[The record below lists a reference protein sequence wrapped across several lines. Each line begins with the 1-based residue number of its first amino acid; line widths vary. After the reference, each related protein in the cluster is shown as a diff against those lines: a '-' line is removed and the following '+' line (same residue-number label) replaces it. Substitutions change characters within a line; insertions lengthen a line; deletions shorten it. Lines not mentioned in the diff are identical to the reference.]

1 MSAFAFFGALEIGL
15 LYGLV
20 ALGVYLTFRV
30 LDFPDLS
37 VDGSFPMGAAVAAT
51 AIVAGIDPWVA
62 TGMAIAAGAATG
74 WVTAFLA
81 VRCGI
86 LHLLAS
92 ILTMIAAFSINIRI
106 MGRPNIALLGEETIL
121 TPFEMLG
128 DPMYIRPLVVG
139 VLVLI
144 SAWFIVRLLNSDF
157 GLALR
162 ATGVNSRMVSA
173 QGGSTSFY
181 TYFGLALS
189 NGFVGFSGALFA
201 QTNSFADVTSGVGT
215 IVVGLAAVI
224 LGQTLIPGRKIWVA
238 VTAVIVGSVLYRLA
252 VAFALSSGMFGLQAS
267 DLNLVTAVLVA
278 VALIA
283 PKIKGNLKAK
293 KRHSGAQAQAQAQ
306 AQNQSQNQVKQ
317 AGQKTAGTVTKTGEV
332 T

>member
-1 MSAFAFFGALEIGL
+1 MSFFALLGTLEIGL
-15 LYGLV
+15 VYGLV

-30 LDFPDLS
+30 LDFPDLT

-51 AIVAGIDPWVA
+51 AIVAGIDPWTA
-62 TGMAIAAGAATG
+62 SLLAILAGG
-74 WVTAFLA
+74 LCGLVTAFLA
-81 VRCGI
+81 IRCGI

-106 MGRPNIALLGEETIL
+106 MGRPNLALLGEDTL
-121 TPFEMLG
+121 FTPFEMLAFDAG
-128 DPMYIRPLVVG
+128 LDPSL
-139 VLVLI
+139 
-144 SAWFIVRLLNSDF
+144 VRLLVVLALVIGSGWLVTRLLGSDF
-157 GLALR
+157 GLGLR
-162 ATGVNSRMVSA
+162 ATGVNSRMVNA
-173 QGGSTSFY
+173 QGGNTALY

-189 NGFVGFSGALFA
+189 NGLVGFSGALFA

-238 VTAVIVGSVLYRLA
+238 VVAVILGSVLYRLA

-267 DLNLVTAVLVA
+267 DLNLITALLVA

-283 PKIKGNLKAK
+283 PKMKTRVQRKKKQSASAK
-293 KRHSGAQAQAQAQ
+293 KLA
-306 AQNQSQNQVKQ
+306 
-317 AGQKTAGTVTKTGEV
+317 
-332 T
+332 

>member
-15 LYGLV
+15 VYGLV
-20 ALGVYLTFRV
+20 ALGVFITFRM

-51 AIVAGIDPWVA
+51 AIVAGLNPWIA
-62 TGMAIAAGAATG
+62 TGMAIMAGAATG

-121 TPFEMLG
+121 TSFENLA
-128 DPMYIRPLVVG
+128 DPMLIRPLIVG
-139 VLVLI
+139 VLVLL
-144 SAWFIVRLLNSDF
+144 SALFVIRLLSSDF
-157 GLALR
+157 GLGLR
-162 ATGVNSRMVSA
+162 ATGVNARMLSA

-181 TYFGLALS
+181 IYFGLALS
-189 NGFVGFSGALFA
+189 NGFVGFAGALFA

-224 LGQTLIPGRKIWVA
+224 LGQTLMPGRSIWVS
-238 VTAVIVGSVLYRLA
+238 VVAVILGSVLYRLA
-252 VAFALSSGMFGLQAS
+252 VAFALSSGLFGLQAS

-278 VALIA
+278 IALIA
-283 PKIKGNLKAK
+283 PKLKAYIHAK
-293 KRHSGAQAQAQAQ
+293 KLDSA
-306 AQNQSQNQVKQ
+306 VKR
-317 AGQKTAGTVTKTGEV
+317 
-332 T
+332 

>member
-15 LYGLV
+15 IYGLV

-51 AIVAGIDPWVA
+51 AIVAGINPWVA
-62 TGMAIAAGAATG
+62 TFMAIVAGAMTG

-106 MGRPNIALLGEETIL
+106 MGRPNMALLGEDTIL
-121 TPFEMLG
+121 TPFETMG
-128 DPMYIRPLVVG
+128 DPMLVRPLLVG
-139 VLVLI
+139 VLVLL
-144 SAWFIVRLLNSDF
+144 SAWFVIRLLNSDF
-157 GLALR
+157 GLGLR
-162 ATGVNSRMVSA
+162 ATGVNARMVSA
-173 QGGSTSFY
+173 QGASTSFY

-189 NGFVGFSGALFA
+189 NGFVGFAGALFA

-224 LGQTLIPGRKIWVA
+224 LGQTLIPGRRIWVA
-238 VTAVIVGSVLYRLA
+238 VVAVIVGSVLYRLA

-278 VALIA
+278 LALIA
-283 PKIKGNLKAK
+283 PKLKGNIKAK
-293 KRHSGAQAQAQAQ
+293 KPSPAEAPRASK
-306 AQNQSQNQVKQ
+306 QNDSNGGV
-317 AGQKTAGTVTKTGEV
+317 A
-332 T
+332 

>member
-1 MSAFAFFGALEIGL
+1 MSAFAFFGALELGL
-15 LYGLV
+15 VYGLV

-51 AIVAGIDPWVA
+51 AIVAGVNPWLA
-62 TGMAIAAGAATG
+62 TAMAMIAGGVTG

-106 MGRPNIALLGEETIL
+106 MGRPNVALLGETTIL
-121 TPFEMLG
+121 TPFESLG
-128 DPMYIRPLVVG
+128 DPMLIRPLLVG
-139 VLVLI
+139 LLVLI
-144 SAWFIVRLLNSDF
+144 VALLCIRLLNSDF
-157 GLALR
+157 GLGLR
-162 ATGVNSRMVSA
+162 ATGVNARMVRA

-189 NGFVGFSGALFA
+189 NALVGFAGALFA

-238 VTAVIVGSVLYRLA
+238 VVAVIVGSVLYRLA

-283 PKIKGNLKAK
+283 PKMKAK
-293 KRHSGAQAQAQAQ
+293 YKAKQQLLQAR
-306 AQNQSQNQVKQ
+306 SSK
-317 AGQKTAGTVTKTGEV
+317 EV
-332 T
+332 A

>member
-1 MSAFAFFGALEIGL
+1 
-15 LYGLV
+15 
-20 ALGVYLTFRV
+20 FRV

-51 AIVAGIDPWVA
+51 AIVAGINPWLA
-62 TGMAIAAGAATG
+62 TIMAMIAGSMTG

-106 MGRPNIALLGEETIL
+106 MGKPNMALLGEDTIL
-121 TPFEMLG
+121 TPFEALG
-128 DPMYIRPLVVG
+128 DAMFIRPLVVG
-139 VLVLI
+139 VLVLL
-144 SAWFIVRLLNSDF
+144 SAFFVIRLLNSDF
-157 GLALR
+157 GLGLR
-162 ATGVNSRMVSA
+162 ATGVNARMVSA
-173 QGGSTSFY
+173 QGASTGFY

-189 NGFVGFSGALFA
+189 NGFVGFAGALFA

-238 VTAVIVGSVLYRLA
+238 VFAVIIGSVLYRLA
-252 VAFALSSGMFGLQAS
+252 VA
-267 DLNLVTAVLVA
+267 
-278 VALIA
+278 
-283 PKIKGNLKAK
+283 
-293 KRHSGAQAQAQAQ
+293 
-306 AQNQSQNQVKQ
+306 
-317 AGQKTAGTVTKTGEV
+317 
-332 T
+332 

>member
-51 AIVAGIDPWVA
+51 AIVAGINPWVA
-62 TGMAIAAGAATG
+62 TVMAILAGSATG

-106 MGRPNIALLGEETIL
+106 MGRPNMALLGEETIL
-121 TPFEMLG
+121 TPFETIG
-128 DPMYIRPLVVG
+128 DPMLMRPLLVG

-144 SAWFIVRLLNSDF
+144 SAWFVVRLLNSDF
-157 GLALR
+157 GLGLR
-162 ATGVNSRMVSA
+162 ATGVNARMVSA

-189 NGFVGFSGALFA
+189 NGFVGFAGALFA

-238 VTAVIVGSVLYRLA
+238 VLAVIVGSVLYRLA
-252 VAFALSSGMFGLQAS
+252 VAFALSTGMFGLQAS
-267 DLNLVTAVLVA
+267 DLNLVTAILVA
-278 VALIA
+278 IALIA
-283 PKIKGNLKAK
+283 PKLKGNFKSK
-293 KRHSGAQAQAQAQ
+293 KPSSP
-306 AQNQSQNQVKQ
+306 AQNKVISKQVEKSGD
-317 AGQKTAGTVTKTGEV
+317 AA
-332 T
+332 

>member
-51 AIVAGIDPWVA
+51 AIVSGINPWVA
-62 TGMAIAAGAATG
+62 TGMAILAGAATG

-121 TPFEMLG
+121 TPFEALG
-128 DPMYIRPLVVG
+128 DSMLIRPLIVG

-144 SAWFIVRLLNSDF
+144 SALFVVRLLNSDF
-157 GLALR
+157 GLGLR
-162 ATGVNSRMVSA
+162 ATGVNARMVSA
-173 QGGSTSFY
+173 QGASTAFY
-181 TYFGLALS
+181 TYFCLALS

-224 LGQTLIPGRKIWVA
+224 LGQTLIPGKKIWVA
-238 VTAVIVGSVLYRLA
+238 VVAVILGSVLYRLA

-278 VALIA
+278 IALIA
-283 PKIKGNLKAK
+283 PKLKGNLKAK
-293 KRHSGAQAQAQAQ
+293 KANTSAAVGQATERSKSGDA
-306 AQNQSQNQVKQ
+306 V
-317 AGQKTAGTVTKTGEV
+317 
-332 T
+332 

>member
-15 LYGLV
+15 IYGLV

-30 LDFPDLS
+30 LDFPDLT

-62 TGMAIAAGAATG
+62 TVMAIFAAAATG

-81 VRCGI
+81 VKCGI

-106 MGRPNIALLGEETIL
+106 MGRPNIALLGSDTIL
-121 TPFEMLG
+121 TPFEAMG
-128 DPMYIRPLVVG
+128 DSMYVRPLVVG
-139 VLVLI
+139 ILVLI
-144 SAWFIVRLLNSDF
+144 SAWFVIRLLNSDF
-157 GLALR
+157 GLGLR
-162 ATGVNSRMVSA
+162 ATGVNSRMVKA
-173 QGGSTSFY
+173 QGANTGFY
-181 TYFGLALS
+181 TYFALALS
-189 NGFVGFSGALFA
+189 NGFVGFAGALFA
-201 QTNSFADVTSGVGT
+201 QTNSFADVTSGTGT

-252 VAFALSSGMFGLQAS
+252 VAFALSTGMFGLQAS

-278 VALIA
+278 AALIA
-283 PKIKGNLKAK
+283 PRLKGNMQAK
-293 KRHSGAQAQAQAQ
+293 KGS
-306 AQNQSQNQVKQ
+306 KT
-317 AGQKTAGTVTKTGEV
+317 GQKSGEV
-332 T
+332 A

>member
-51 AIVAGIDPWVA
+51 AIVAGINPWLA
-62 TGMAIAAGAATG
+62 TGMAIVAGAMTG

-106 MGRPNIALLGEETIL
+106 MGRPNVALLGEETIL
-121 TPFEMLG
+121 TPFESIG
-128 DPMYIRPLVVG
+128 DPMLIRPLVVG
-139 VLVLI
+139 ILVLI
-144 SAWFIVRLLNSDF
+144 SAWFVVRLLNSDF
-157 GLALR
+157 GLGLR
-162 ATGVNSRMVSA
+162 ATGVNARMVRA

-238 VTAVIVGSVLYRLA
+238 VVAVIVGSVLYRLA

-278 VALIA
+278 IALIA
-283 PKIKGNLKAK
+283 PKLKGNMAIK
-293 KRHSGAQAQAQAQ
+293 KPVNSGA
-306 AQNQSQNQVKQ
+306 SGGKQ
-317 AGQKTAGTVTKTGEV
+317 KSGGAL
-332 T
+332 

>member
-1 MSAFAFFGALEIGL
+1 MSFFAFIGTLEIGL
-15 LYGLV
+15 VYGLV

-51 AIVAGIDPWVA
+51 AIVAGVDPWLA
-62 TGMAIAAGAATG
+62 TLLAIGAGG
-74 WVTAFLA
+74 LCGLVTAFLA

-106 MGRPNIALLGEETIL
+106 MGSPNLSLLGEDTL
-121 TPFEMLG
+121 FTPFELLAFDWG
-128 DPMYIRPLVVG
+128 VDEGLVRLAIVAL
-139 VLVLI
+139 LVI
-144 SAWFIVRLLNSDF
+144 FSGWFITRLLASDF
-157 GLALR
+157 GLGLR
-162 ATGVNSRMVSA
+162 ATGVNSRMVNA
-173 QGGSTSFY
+173 QGGNTALY

-189 NGFVGFSGALFA
+189 NGLVGFSGALFA

-238 VTAVIVGSVLYRLA
+238 VVAVILGSVLYRLA

-267 DLNLVTAVLVA
+267 DLNLITAVLVA
-278 VALIA
+278 MALIA
-283 PKIKGNLKAK
+283 PRMKSRFQRKKKNSALGAK
-293 KRHSGAQAQAQAQ
+293 KLA
-306 AQNQSQNQVKQ
+306 
-317 AGQKTAGTVTKTGEV
+317 
-332 T
+332 

>member
-51 AIVAGIDPWVA
+51 AIVAGVNPWLA
-62 TGMAIAAGAATG
+62 TGMAILAGAMTG

-106 MGRPNIALLGEETIL
+106 MGRPNLALLGEETIL
-121 TPFEMLG
+121 TPFESLG
-128 DPMYIRPLVVG
+128 DPMFIRPMVVG
-139 VLVLI
+139 ILVLI
-144 SAWFIVRLLNSDF
+144 SSWLVVRLLNSDF
-157 GLALR
+157 GLGLR
-162 ATGVNSRMVSA
+162 ATGVNARMVRA

-189 NGFVGFSGALFA
+189 NGFVGFAGALFA

-238 VTAVIVGSVLYRLA
+238 VVAVIVGSVLYRLA

-278 VALIA
+278 IALIA
-283 PKIKGNLKAK
+283 PKLKGNMAIK
-293 KRHSGAQAQAQAQ
+293 KPVNSGA
-306 AQNQSQNQVKQ
+306 SGGKQ
-317 AGQKTAGTVTKTGEV
+317 KSGGAL
-332 T
+332 

>member
-51 AIVAGIDPWVA
+51 AIVAGVNPWLA
-62 TGMAIAAGAATG
+62 TGMAILAGAMTG

-106 MGRPNIALLGEETIL
+106 MGRPNLALLGEETIL
-121 TPFEMLG
+121 TPFESLG
-128 DPMYIRPLVVG
+128 DPMFIRPLVVG
-139 VLVLI
+139 ILVLI
-144 SAWFIVRLLNSDF
+144 SSWLVVRLLNSDF
-157 GLALR
+157 GLGLR
-162 ATGVNSRMVSA
+162 ATGVNARMVRA
-173 QGGSTSFY
+173 QGGGTSFY

-189 NGFVGFSGALFA
+189 NSFVGFAGALFA

-238 VTAVIVGSVLYRLA
+238 VVAVIVGSVLYRLA

-278 VALIA
+278 IALIA
-283 PKIKGNLKAK
+283 PKLKGNMAIK
-293 KRHSGAQAQAQAQ
+293 KPVNSGA
-306 AQNQSQNQVKQ
+306 SGGKQ
-317 AGQKTAGTVTKTGEV
+317 KSGGAL
-332 T
+332 

>member
-15 LYGLV
+15 VYGLV

-51 AIVAGIDPWVA
+51 AIVSGIDPWIA
-62 TGMAIAAGAATG
+62 TFMAIIAGAVTG
-74 WVTAFLA
+74 WVTAFLT

-86 LHLLAS
+86 LNLLAS

-106 MGRPNIALLGEETIL
+106 MGRPNVALIGSDTIL
-121 TPFEMLG
+121 TPFESMG
-128 DPMYIRPLVVG
+128 NAMYIRPLVVG
-139 VLVLI
+139 VLVLL
-144 SAWFIVRLLNSDF
+144 SALFIVRLLNSDF
-157 GLALR
+157 GLGLR
-162 ATGVNSRMVSA
+162 ATGVNARMVAA
-173 QGGSTSFY
+173 QGGSTAFY

-189 NGFVGFSGALFA
+189 NGFVGFAGALFA

-224 LGQTLIPGRKIWVA
+224 LGQTLIPGKKIWVA
-238 VTAVIVGSVLYRLA
+238 VAAVIIGSVLYRLA
-252 VAFALSSGMFGLQAS
+252 VAFALSTGMFGLQAS

-278 VALIA
+278 LALIM
-283 PKIKGNLKAK
+283 PRMK
-293 KRHSGAQAQAQAQ
+293 KRMNSRK
-306 AQNQSQNQVKQ
+306 S
-317 AGQKTAGTVTKTGEV
+317 AGGKA
-332 T
+332 

>member
-51 AIVAGIDPWVA
+51 AIVAGINPWIA
-62 TGMAIAAGAATG
+62 TLMAIMAGAATG

-106 MGRPNIALLGEETIL
+106 MGKPNMALLGEETIL
-121 TPFEMLG
+121 TPFEAIG
-128 DPMYIRPLVVG
+128 DPVLIRPLIVG
-139 VLVLI
+139 LLVLV
-144 SAWFIVRLLNSDF
+144 SAWLVVRLLNSDF

-162 ATGVNSRMVSA
+162 ATGVNARMVSA
-173 QGGSTSFY
+173 QGASTSFY

-189 NGFVGFSGALFA
+189 NGFVGFAGALFA

-238 VTAVIVGSVLYRLA
+238 VVAVIVGSVLYRLA
-252 VAFALSSGMFGLQAS
+252 VAFALSTGMFGLQAS

-278 VALIA
+278 IALIA
-283 PKIKGNLKAK
+283 PKIKGNLTPK
-293 KRHSGAQAQAQAQ
+293 KINDPAQKHVEQEKESGDVA
-306 AQNQSQNQVKQ
+306 
-317 AGQKTAGTVTKTGEV
+317 
-332 T
+332 

>member
-15 LYGLV
+15 VYGLV

-51 AIVAGIDPWVA
+51 AIVSGIDPWVA
-62 TGMAIAAGAATG
+62 TFMAIIAGAVTG
-74 WVTAFLA
+74 WVTAFLT

-86 LHLLAS
+86 LNLLAS

-106 MGRPNIALLGEETIL
+106 MGRPNVALIGSDTIL
-121 TPFEMLG
+121 TPFESMG
-128 DPMYIRPLVVG
+128 NAMYIRPLVVG
-139 VLVLI
+139 VLVLL
-144 SAWFIVRLLNSDF
+144 SALFIVRLLNSDF
-157 GLALR
+157 GLGLR
-162 ATGVNSRMVSA
+162 ATGVNARMVAA
-173 QGGSTSFY
+173 QGGSTAFY

-189 NGFVGFSGALFA
+189 NGFVGFAGALFA

-224 LGQTLIPGRKIWVA
+224 LGQTLIPGKKIWVA
-238 VTAVIVGSVLYRLA
+238 VAAVIIGSVLYRLA
-252 VAFALSSGMFGLQAS
+252 VAFALSTGMFGLQAS

-278 VALIA
+278 LALIM
-283 PKIKGNLKAK
+283 PRMK
-293 KRHSGAQAQAQAQ
+293 KRMNSRK
-306 AQNQSQNQVKQ
+306 S
-317 AGQKTAGTVTKTGEV
+317 AGGKA
-332 T
+332 

>member
-15 LYGLV
+15 IYGLV

-51 AIVAGIDPWVA
+51 AIVAGINPWVA
-62 TGMAIAAGAATG
+62 TGMAIIAGAATG

-106 MGRPNIALLGEETIL
+106 MGRPNMALLGEDTIL
-121 TPFEMLG
+121 TPFEMMG
-128 DPMYIRPLVVG
+128 DAMYVRPLVVG

-144 SAWFIVRLLNSDF
+144 SAWFVVRLLNSDF
-157 GLALR
+157 GLGLR
-162 ATGVNSRMVSA
+162 ATGVNARMVKA
-173 QGGSTSFY
+173 QGASTSFY
-181 TYFGLALS
+181 TYFCLALS
-189 NGFVGFSGALFA
+189 NGFVGFAGALFA

-252 VAFALSSGMFGLQAS
+252 VAFALSTGMFGLQAS

-278 VALIA
+278 AALIA

-293 KRHSGAQAQAQAQ
+293 KVVKPAKSKAV
-306 AQNQSQNQVKQ
+306 SQPGN
-317 AGQKTAGTVTKTGEV
+317 TGNAA
-332 T
+332 

>member
-15 LYGLV
+15 IYGLV

-51 AIVAGIDPWVA
+51 AIVAGINPWVA
-62 TGMAIAAGAATG
+62 TGMAIIAGAATG

-106 MGRPNIALLGEETIL
+106 MGRPNMALLGEDTIL
-121 TPFEMLG
+121 TPFEMMG
-128 DPMYIRPLVVG
+128 DAIYVRPLVVG

-144 SAWFIVRLLNSDF
+144 SAWFVVRLLNSDF
-157 GLALR
+157 GLGLR
-162 ATGVNSRMVSA
+162 ATGVNARMVKA
-173 QGGSTSFY
+173 QGASTSFY
-181 TYFGLALS
+181 TYFCLALS
-189 NGFVGFSGALFA
+189 NGFVGFAGALFA

-278 VALIA
+278 AALIA

-293 KRHSGAQAQAQAQ
+293 KVVKPAKSKAV
-306 AQNQSQNQVKQ
+306 SQPGN
-317 AGQKTAGTVTKTGEV
+317 TGNAA
-332 T
+332 

>member
-51 AIVAGIDPWVA
+51 AIVSGINPWVA
-62 TGMAIAAGAATG
+62 TGMAIIAGGMTG

-106 MGRPNIALLGEETIL
+106 MGRPNVALLGEETIL
-121 TPFEMLG
+121 TPFESMG
-128 DPMYIRPLVVG
+128 DPMLLRPLVVG
-139 VLVLI
+139 LLVLF
-144 SAWFIVRLLNSDF
+144 SAWFVVRLLNSDF
-157 GLALR
+157 GLGLR
-162 ATGVNSRMVSA
+162 ATGVNARMVKA
-173 QGGSTSFY
+173 QGASTAFY

-189 NGFVGFSGALFA
+189 NGFVGFAGALFA

-238 VTAVIVGSVLYRLA
+238 VLAVVLGSVLYRLA

-278 VALIA
+278 FALIA
-283 PKIKGNLKAK
+283 PKLKGNLKAK
-293 KRHSGAQAQAQAQ
+293 KALAPESGADG
-306 AQNQSQNQVKQ
+306 VKPSKKSGDV
-317 AGQKTAGTVTKTGEV
+317 A
-332 T
+332 

>member
-15 LYGLV
+15 IYGLV

-51 AIVAGIDPWVA
+51 AIVSGVNPWLA
-62 TGMAIAAGAATG
+62 TGMAIIAGAATG

-106 MGRPNIALLGEETIL
+106 MGRPNVALLGEETIL
-121 TPFEMLG
+121 TPFEAMGDSML
-128 DPMYIRPLVVG
+128 IRPLLVG
-139 VLVLI
+139 VLVLV
-144 SAWFIVRLLNSDF
+144 SAWFVVRLLNSDF
-157 GLALR
+157 GLGLR
-162 ATGVNSRMVSA
+162 ATGVNARMVAA
-173 QGGSTSFY
+173 QGASTAFY
-181 TYFGLALS
+181 TYFCLALS
-189 NGFVGFSGALFA
+189 NGFVGFAGALFA

-224 LGQTLIPGRKIWVA
+224 LGQTLIPGKKIWVA
-238 VTAVIVGSVLYRLA
+238 VVAVILGSVLYRLA

-267 DLNLVTAVLVA
+267 DLNLVTAILVA
-278 VALIA
+278 IALIA
-283 PKIKGNLKAK
+283 PKLKGNLKAK
-293 KRHSGAQAQAQAQ
+293 KANTSASGAQAAKA
-306 AQNQSQNQVKQ
+306 SSKS
-317 AGQKTAGTVTKTGEV
+317 GEV
-332 T
+332 A

>member
-1 MSAFAFFGALEIGL
+1 MSAFAFFGALELGL

-20 ALGVYLTFRV
+20 ALGVFLTFRV

-51 AIVAGIDPWVA
+51 AIVAGVNPWLA
-62 TGMAIAAGAATG
+62 TGMAILAGAMTG

-106 MGRPNIALLGEETIL
+106 MGRPNMALLGEETIL
-121 TPFEMLG
+121 TPFESLG
-128 DPMYIRPLVVG
+128 DPMLVRPLVVG
-139 VLVLI
+139 ILVLI
-144 SAWFIVRLLNSDF
+144 SAWLVVRLLSSDF
-157 GLALR
+157 GLGLR
-162 ATGVNSRMVSA
+162 ATGVNARMVRA

-189 NGFVGFSGALFA
+189 NGFVGFAGALFA

-224 LGQTLIPGRKIWVA
+224 LGQTLISGRKIWVA
-238 VTAVIVGSVLYRLA
+238 VVAVIVGSVLYRLA

-267 DLNLVTAVLVA
+267 DLNLVTAILVA
-278 VALIA
+278 IALIA
-283 PKIKGNLKAK
+283 PKLKGNLSIKKSVSPAKAAGGK
-293 KRHSGAQAQAQAQ
+293 SRSG
-306 AQNQSQNQVKQ
+306 
-317 AGQKTAGTVTKTGEV
+317 GTA
-332 T
+332 

>member
-51 AIVAGIDPWVA
+51 AIVAGINPWVA
-62 TGMAIAAGAATG
+62 TGMAILAGAFTG

-121 TPFEMLG
+121 TPFEAMG
-128 DPMYIRPLVVG
+128 DSVYIRPLVVG
-139 VLVLI
+139 VLVLM
-144 SAWFIVRLLNSDF
+144 SAWFVVRLLNSDF
-157 GLALR
+157 GLGLR
-162 ATGVNSRMVSA
+162 ATGVNARMVRA

-181 TYFGLALS
+181 TYFALALS
-189 NGFVGFSGALFA
+189 NGFVGFAGALFA

-224 LGQTLIPGRKIWVA
+224 LGQTLIPGRRIWVA
-238 VTAVIVGSVLYRLA
+238 VLAVIVGSVLYRLA

-278 VALIA
+278 IALIA
-283 PKIKGNLKAK
+283 PKMKRNFKAK
-293 KRHSGAQAQAQAQ
+293 KGNSPAQK
-306 AQNQSQNQVKQ
+306 SV
-317 AGQKTAGTVTKTGEV
+317 VTKQDKASGE
-332 T
+332 TL

>member
-1 MSAFAFFGALEIGL
+1 MSFFALIGTLEIGL
-15 LYGLV
+15 VYGLV

-51 AIVAGIDPWVA
+51 AIVAGVNPWMA
-62 TGMAIAAGAATG
+62 TMLAILAGGMCGL
-74 WVTAFLA
+74 VTAFLA

-106 MGRPNIALLGEETIL
+106 MGRPNLALLGDDTIL
-121 TPFEMLG
+121 TPFENFAFETGLDAG
-128 DPMYIRPLVVG
+128 L
-139 VLVLI
+139 
-144 SAWFIVRLLNSDF
+144 VRLAVILALVIFSGWFVTRLLASDF
-157 GLALR
+157 GLGLR

-173 QGGSTSFY
+173 QGGSTALY

-189 NGFVGFSGALFA
+189 NAFVGFSGALFA
-201 QTNSFADVTSGVGT
+201 QTNNFADVTSGVGT

-238 VTAVIVGSVLYRLA
+238 VVAVILGSVLYRLA

-267 DLNLVTAVLVA
+267 DLNLITAVLVA
-278 VALIA
+278 LALIA
-283 PKIKGNLKAK
+283 PKMKRNFQRKKKQTVAAK
-293 KRHSGAQAQAQAQ
+293 KLA
-306 AQNQSQNQVKQ
+306 
-317 AGQKTAGTVTKTGEV
+317 
-332 T
+332 

>member
-1 MSAFAFFGALEIGL
+1 MSAFAFFGAIEIGL
-15 LYGLV
+15 IYGLV

-62 TGMAIAAGAATG
+62 TGMAIVAGSMTG

-81 VRCGI
+81 IKCGI

-106 MGRPNIALLGEETIL
+106 MGRPNMALLGEDTIL
-121 TPFEMLG
+121 TPFEAMG
-128 DPMYIRPLVVG
+128 DSMYVRPLVVG
-139 VLVLI
+139 VLVLF
-144 SAWFIVRLLNSDF
+144 SAWFVIRLLNSDF
-157 GLALR
+157 GLGLR

-189 NGFVGFSGALFA
+189 NGFVGFAGALFA

-224 LGQTLIPGRKIWVA
+224 LGQTLIPSRKIWMA
-238 VTAVIVGSVLYRLA
+238 VVAVIVGSVLYRLA

-278 VALIA
+278 AALIA
-283 PKIKGNLKAK
+283 PKVKGKLKAK
-293 KRHSGAQAQAQAQ
+293 KLSKPIQNEARTESSKSSGEAI
-306 AQNQSQNQVKQ
+306 
-317 AGQKTAGTVTKTGEV
+317 
-332 T
+332 